1 MKVVLVLF
9 AILLLFLAAGPAS
22 GAEVLKQV
30 REKHEKKLLDTE
42 GVTGVYDDPVAN
54 EIVVLVERAEHTR
67 KIPEKV
73 DGARV
78 RVIVTGKITALDT
91 AAAESEAVTLPGK
104 AVYSRTAANRPLF
117 GGISLGG
124 AGIPHS
130 CGTLGLVVRG
140 TDGEVYALSNAHV
153 LAMNTEAGFVPLGT
167 EAWQPG
173 GCDDGSLP
181 GARIGTLADYIS
193 IDFTGTTGVPNRADA
208 AIAILDEG
216 TYDRLG
222 QVLNMRNN
230 GFYTVRGTTPVR
242 PWRLVRKSGRTS
254 GVSYGL
260 VLSSSASVQVQYT
273 AGKVALFTDQV
284 LTTPMSQPGDSG
296 SPVDI
301 NGKFAGLLFAGSDTI
316 TVVCKAEHILGPLG
330 ITV

>member
-1 MKVVLVLF
+1 MKVVLVLL
-9 AILLLFLAAGPAS
+9 AILLLFLAAAPAN
-22 GAEVLKQV
+22 GAAVLKQV

-54 EIVVLVERAEHTR
+54 EIVVLVERAEHIR
-67 KIPEKV
+67 KVPEKV
-73 DGARV
+73 DGTRV

-91 AAAESEAVTLPGK
+91 AVAVPEAVSLPKK

-124 AGIPHS
+124 AGIPGS
-130 CGTLGLVVRG
+130 SGTLGLVVQG
-140 TDGEVYALSNAHV
+140 PGGKAYALSNAHV
-153 LAMNTEAGFVPLGT
+153 LAMDTEANFVSKGT

-173 GCDDGSLP
+173 GFDGGSSDTS
-181 GARIGTLADYIS
+181 IGTLADYID
-193 IDFTGTTGVPNRADA
+193 IDFDDTTGKNKADA
-208 AIAILDEG
+208 AIALLDEG

-230 GFYTVRGTTPVR
+230 GFYTVRGTTPAR

-260 VLSSSASVQVQYT
+260 VLSSSASVWVEYIPE
-273 AGKVALFTDQV
+273 KVALFTDQI

-296 SPVDI
+296 SPVDM
-301 NGKFAGLLFAGSDTI
+301 NGKFTGLLFAGSDTI